1 MRPEEGPYLA
11 HRQWNPFPGPL
22 PREHA
27 HFGPHREHRGLHGD
41 LVRMRRDIVRQ
52 DEDRRLQLAHEARVH
67 GCRPATSMVRC
78 PEGEVTQAY
87 ARLARNEVWRL
98 VARLRARWCK
108 REGGT
113 SNAALCRAKRGSQS
127 CASTSRRRIPLTPAS
142 TGPRGATPACLPCEA
157 NALYEGW
164 FLEGGRPR
172 CAPPRCSSWRPR
184 EPNSVTACADSSR
197 KLSNPVIRSTVS
209 P

>member
-27 HFGPHREHRGLHGD
+27 HFGPRREHRGLHGD

-108 REGGT
+108 REGAPRTQRSVARSVAVNPARPRPAGG
-113 SNAALCRAKRGSQS
+113 SRSLLLQQVRGEP
-127 CASTSRRRIPLTPAS
+127 RRRAFLARRMRS
-142 TGPRGATPACLPCEA
+142 TRGGFWKGADLDVPRRAVHP
-157 NALYEGW
+157 
-164 FLEGGRPR
+164 GRPG
-172 CAPPRCSSWRPR
+172 
-184 EPNSVTACADSSR
+184 
-197 KLSNPVIRSTVS
+197 NPT